1 MLQDFLHLIKAIN
14 ATIELSK
21 TKAFKDNKLK
31 LSENEIEYLR
41 KYLKIFEIFI
51 KATIKLQAEK
61 YPTIYYLIPIVYDI
75 YNKLN
80 RVKEKLNVSYF
91 FSNIH
96 SRLISLK
103 YLGYFKFKKL

>member
-1 MLQDFLHLIKAIN
+1 MHLIKAIN
-14 ATIELSK
+14 VIIELFE

-61 YPTIYYLIPIVYDI
+61 YPTIYYLIPIVYNI

-80 RVKEKLNVSYF
+80 KVKEELNISYS
-91 FSNIH
+91 FSNIL
-96 SRLISLK
+96 SRLISFNF
-103 YLGYFKFKKL
+103 LGYSKFKKL

>member
-14 ATIELSK
+14 ATIELSE

-51 KATIKLQAEK
+51 KAIIKL
-61 YPTIYYLIPIVYDI
+61 
-75 YNKLN
+75 
-80 RVKEKLNVSYF
+80 
-91 FSNIH
+91 
-96 SRLISLK
+96 
-103 YLGYFKFKKL
+103 

>member
-1 MLQDFLHLIKAIN
+1 MHFIKVIN
-14 ATIELSK
+14 TIIKLFK

-51 KATIKLQAEK
+51 KAITKLQAEK